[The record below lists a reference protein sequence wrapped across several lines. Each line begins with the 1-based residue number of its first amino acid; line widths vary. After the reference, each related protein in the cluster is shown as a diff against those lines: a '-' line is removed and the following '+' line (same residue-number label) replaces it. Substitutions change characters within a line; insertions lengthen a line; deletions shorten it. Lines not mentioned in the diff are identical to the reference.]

1 MFHER
6 ELTQKGTYY
15 VPGIYGMPPA
25 EVPRY
30 QTPVTPKE
38 NMKLMLEKGE
48 PLWLPNQVL
57 DNNIIQPDIM
67 PDAHARNFGGI
78 DWFGIDWQFE
88 PLTGAAMVRPGTR
101 RLSDIVNWE
110 REIVWPDLDALDWKK
125 DFEEN
130 YKGKISEER
139 FTVFVVFNGLFE
151 RLADLTS
158 FEDAFCYLIEEPAAL
173 TAFFEKLTRWHIALF
188 ERVKQYYPVDMLLFH
203 DDMGSQRSPFF
214 SAAMY
219 EEMMVPHYRK
229 ITRAAHDMGMYIAL
243 HSCGNVE
250 SHVPCFA
257 KAEFDAWEGQ
267 DGVNNKELIMEQWG
281 SEIAQLSMFELNA
294 GMSDEEA
301 KMRIHEKVEG
311 LGRKGRWAC
320 RLFDGK
326 ERRLRQSYEELYRY
340 SRICYGR

>member
-1 MFHER
+1 MFHES
-6 ELTQKGTYY
+6 ELKQKGIYY

-38 NMKLMLEKGE
+38 NMKLMLDKGE

-88 PLTGAAMVRPGTR
+88 PLTSAAMVRPGTR
-101 RLSDIVNWE
+101 RLSDIANWE

-139 FTVFVVFNGLFE
+139 FTIFVVFNGLFE

-158 FEDAFCYLIEEPAAL
+158 FEDAFCYLIEEPDML
-173 TAFFEKLTRWHIALF
+173 TAFL
-188 ERVKQYYPVDMLLFH
+188 
-203 DDMGSQRSPFF
+203 RS
-214 SAAMY
+214 
-219 EEMMVPHYRK
+219 
-229 ITRAAHDMGMYIAL
+229 
-243 HSCGNVE
+243 
-250 SHVPCFA
+250 
-257 KAEFDAWEGQ
+257 
-267 DGVNNKELIMEQWG
+267 
-281 SEIAQLSMFELNA
+281 
-294 GMSDEEA
+294 
-301 KMRIHEKVEG
+301 
-311 LGRKGRWAC
+311 
-320 RLFDGK
+320 
-326 ERRLRQSYEELYRY
+326 
-340 SRICYGR
+340 